1 MEDAV
6 NNGIEDLKENST
18 SIWSNKIFSYFFLA
32 SCISLIGNSM
42 VTLIL
47 PLWVMKLT
55 NSPLLVSG
63 VNIAIATAAILF
75 APVTG
80 TLADRMSRRKLMMIA
95 DVMRCI
101 VMILIAVIAFY
112 NNMLYMPLLIL
123 LIIRS
128 IGSVLFTPASNAAL
142 VTYVEEQHV
151 QQAISLRQVSIQ
163 IISVAIPLLASFLI
177 SIFNFHG
184 VFLLDALTFFIS
196 FLILMRIK
204 FPRELKVEKKKPF
217 YEDFKEGFSVINSNK
232 SLKILLMSAAVIN
245 LLGAACILSLQV
257 IVVREMD
264 LSMQWYSIVFA
275 ASPIGILIG
284 AFITKKIRTY
294 KTITTAFI
302 CTAIMGVFNAAMG
315 TTLNPVLFTFYYFLS
330 GIAFGVSNAY
340 FGVLYRKLIP
350 NEVQG
355 RFFGFLNSLLL
366 VSTPIGIAITGYS
379 LESISASILFIII
392 GIITFV
398 VSVIAFV
405 LIHKK

>member
-1 MEDAV
+1 M
-6 NNGIEDLKENST
+6 NNQVGSLKEGST
-18 SIWSNKIFSYFFLA
+18 SDSIWSNKVFSYFFLA

-42 VTLIL
+42 VTLVL
-47 PLWVMKLT
+47 PLGVMKLT

-80 TLADRMSRRKLMMIA
+80 TLADRMSRRKLMIIA

-101 VMILIAVIAFY
+101 VMILVAVIAFY
-112 NNMLYMPLLIL
+112 NKMLYIPLLLL

-128 IGSVLFTPASNAAL
+128 IGSTLFTPASNAAL
-142 VTYVEEQHV
+142 VTYVEEKHV
-151 QQAISLRQVSIQ
+151 QQAITLRQISIQ
-163 IISVAIPLLASFLI
+163 IISVAIPLMASFLI
-177 SIFNFHG
+177 SIFSFHG
-184 VFLLDALTFFIS
+184 VFVLDSLTFFIS
-196 FLILMRIK
+196 FLILINIK
-204 FPRELKVEKKKPF
+204 FPRELKIEKKKLF
-217 YEDFKEGFSVINSNK
+217 YEDFKEGFSIFNSNQ
-232 SLKILLMSAAVIN
+232 SLKTLLMSAALIN
-245 LLGAACILSLQV
+245 LLGAACMLSLQV

-264 LSMQWYSIVFA
+264 LSTGWYSIVFA

-284 AFITKKIRTY
+284 AFITKKIRSY

-302 CTAIMGVFNAAMG
+302 FTAIMGIFNAAMG

-330 GIAFGVSNAY
+330 GIAFGVSNVY

-355 RFFGFLNSLLL
+355 RFFGFLSSLLL
-366 VSTPIGIAITGYS
+366 VSTPVGIALTGYF

-392 GIITFV
+392 GIITFL
-398 VSVIAFV
+398 VSVISFV
-405 LIHKK
+405 IINKK